1 MKITYDI
8 QFSLNLANVFP
19 VVGELVDNVNTH
31 LASMEV
37 SERLT
42 LRGNPI
48 KMTLTV
54 ERELNQKEIA
64 TMKDIITAR
73 LCDSFAG
80 SNPVCESFRR
90 QSGNVEQLV
99 EQ

>member
-1 MKITYDI
+1 MSTTYDI

-19 VVGELVDNVNTH
+19 VVGELVDSVNSH
-31 LASMEV
+31 LAKMDV
-37 SERLT
+37 PERLT

-54 ERELNQKEIA
+54 ERDLTENEIA
-64 TMKDIITAR
+64 KMKDMITAR

-90 QSGNVEQLV
+90 QPEQSV
-99 EQ
+99 KQ